1 MQLNDRLLTLVSYAA
16 VVIGVVLGASG
27 VVRGGSLFIAVGT
40 AGIALKSRK
49 FRSIEFYL
57 PLAIAVAL
65 FALAIALPRGR

>member
-27 VVRGGSLFIAVGT
+27 VVRGGSLFIAAGT

-57 PLAIAVAL
+57 PLAIAIAL

>member
-16 VVIGVVLGASG
+16 VVVGVVLGASG

-57 PLAIAVAL
+57 PLAIAIAL

>member
-1 MQLNDRLLTLVSYAA
+1 MQLNLRWLSTISYAT
-16 VVIGVVLGASG
+16 VVIGVALGASG

-40 AGIALKSRK
+40 AGIALKSRN

-65 FALAIALPRGR
+65 FTLAIALPRGR

>member
-16 VVIGVVLGASG
+16 VVIGVALGASG

-57 PLAIAVAL
+57 PLAIAIAL

>member
-16 VVIGVVLGASG
+16 VMIGVALGASG

-57 PLAIAVAL
+57 PLAIAIAL

>member
-1 MQLNDRLLTLVSYAA
+1 MQLNLRLLSIISYSA
-16 VVIGVVLGASG
+16 VLIGIALGTSG

-40 AGIALKSRK
+40 AGIALKSRN
-49 FRSIEFYL
+49 FRRIEFYL